1 LIYLFTSLYL
11 YIKSAKMKKQILSI
25 IAIMSMGTAVAQIPN
40 NGMETWGATFGEPV
54 QPVNYVSEN
63 LFCTFISP
71 GNPTS
76 VTQATGVDAHAGTY
90 AAKITTVKV
99 VNNPSGGAI
108 PDTVGVLLLGSVQTS
123 PSPGLK
129 SGKPWTSRL
138 VSIDFWYK
146 YAPVNGDNGA
156 AAAYLTKWNGVS
168 RDTLA
173 SAYFPITAAAAS
185 YTMGSAPFIANSSFP
200 NTMLPDTMH
209 LYFLS
214 SGRPWIPVLPSPAR
228 VGSALWVDDAT
239 AVGIKGSTKIFGN
252 DVKSYP
258 NPATSF
264 VMISATSEQ
273 AVSVDV
279 FDITGKKIAGGMF
292 DDKKARIETAELS
305 EGLYLYSVKDK
316 NNKVIATGKVNV
328 SK

>member
-1 LIYLFTSLYL
+1 
-11 YIKSAKMKKQILSI
+11 MKKQILSI
-25 IAIMSMGTAVAQIPN
+25 FTILSVSAGIAQTIPN
-40 NGMETWGATFGEPV
+40 NGFESWASQFSAPTEPT
-54 QPVNYVSEN
+54 NYVTEN
-63 LFCTFISP
+63 VFASP
-71 GNPTS
+71 FVSSSNPTS
-76 VTQATGVDAHAGTY
+76 VTQATGADACAGTY
-90 AAKITTVKV
+90 AAKITTVHITT
-99 VNNPSGGAI
+99 NPSGGAI
-108 PDTVGVLLLGSVQTS
+108 PNDVGVAILGGITLI
-123 PSPGLK
+123 PSFALK
-129 SGKPWTSRL
+129 PGKPWNTRL
-138 VSIDFWYK
+138 YSVDFCYK
-146 YAPVNGDNGA
+146 YTPVGADNGA
-156 AAAYLTKWNGVS
+156 VVGFLTKWNGVS
-168 RDTLA
+168 RDTIA
-173 SAYFPITAAAAS
+173 SAYFPLTTTVSA
-185 YTMGSAPFIANSSFP
+185 YTQGSASFVYSGSFP
-200 NTMLPDTMH
+200 GTTLPDTLH
-209 LYFLS
+209 CYFLS
-214 SGRPWIPVLPSPAR
+214 SANPWVPTVTATPEI
-228 VGSALWVDDAT
+228 GSALWIDAAT